1 MEAIEMF
8 GKEVPNALT
17 PLDANHLLEINE
29 NAIKLEKSMIK
40 VFNYVTDNLLYITK
54 RGRTDL

>member
-40 VFNYVTDNLLYITK
+40 VFNYGTDNLLYITK